1 MMFES
6 LEAWV
11 SRTRQTLQLAASQ
24 APLDTQAPLEATP
37 PDVPQSQG
45 SDALSDAQRQRHAF
59 VLELGQALHA
69 YGTPAHQLEDALER
83 VSARLGLQGQF
94 FSTPTSILAA
104 FGPMGDQ
111 RVSLLRVQPG
121 VVELGKLAEIDG
133 VAGAVLRGQCALV
146 EGSRRLAQVV
156 ASPKRYGVVTFVL
169 AHSVASAAAARFFN
183 GALIDLA
190 VASVIGTLVG
200 LISVWC
206 LRHRETSRVLEPL
219 AALATALVAGVAA
232 WLIPGLSVYVVTV
245 ASLIA
250 LVPGLTLTLAMTELA
265 TRNLVSG
272 TARLMSAILIF
283 LELGFGVAL
292 GQQIAALL
300 GAAPA
305 MPAALGALPWWTEAL
320 SLVIAPLAFAV
331 LFDARRRDLLPILG
345 AGITAYLGARAGG
358 VLFGPQLGACFG
370 ALAVAS
376 LSNLAARWLDRP
388 ASVLLVPGILLLVPG
403 SIGFKSMTAMLA
415 RDVLGGVDTAF
426 SMILVAMAIVAGLL
440 FANVLVP
447 PRRAL

>member
-11 SRTRQTLQLAASQ
+11 SRTRQNLQVAASQ
-24 APLDTQAPLEATP
+24 APLDTQAPLEAP
-37 PDVPQSQG
+37 PLSDPQEPG
-45 SDALSDAQRQRHAF
+45 PEPLSDAQRQRHAF

-83 VSARLGLQGQF
+83 VSAKLGLQGQF

-146 EGSRRLAQVV
+146 EGSRRLAEVV
-156 ASPKRYGVVTFVL
+156 ASPKRYNVVTFVL

-206 LRHRETSRVLEPL
+206 LRQQETSRVLEPL
-219 AALATALVAGVAA
+219 AALATALMAGVAA

-250 LVPGLTLTLAMTELA
+250 LVPGLTLTFMAVFTAINLLGV
-265 TRNLVSG
+265 RNFG
-272 TARLMSAILIF
+272 EFEFWFAILK
-283 LELGFGVAL
+283 
-292 GQQIAALL
+292 
-300 GAAPA
+300 
-305 MPAALGALPWWTEAL
+305 
-320 SLVIAPLAFAV
+320 VIAILAFIAIGIALIAWQSRADTTWV
-331 LFDARRRDLLPILG
+331 DLMIPTIVT
-345 AGITAYLGARAGG
+345 GIGMGMTMSPLT
-358 VLFGPQLGACFG
+358 
-370 ALAVAS
+370 
-376 LSNLAARWLDRP
+376 
-388 ASVLLVPGILLLVPG
+388 
-403 SIGFKSMTAMLA
+403 SMTSAPSAAISGATWAIRSPSISTSPRA
-415 RDVLGGVDTAF
+415 RSPSSG
-426 SMILVAMAIVAGLL
+426 SMVIT
-440 FANVLVP
+440 
-447 PRRAL
+447 